1 MSKNDQNAASYVLVL
16 MHTFRICFKK
26 VLEQLYIKKK
36 KKVRTKQVALKT
48 SEYAIYLISTETDGV
63 GLDLT
68 SIVFNK

>member
-36 KKVRTKQVALKT
+36 KSQNKT
-48 SEYAIYLISTETDGV
+48 GGFENIRICNISH
-63 GLDLT
+63 
-68 SIVFNK
+68 FY

>member
-36 KKVRTKQVALKT
+36 KK
-48 SEYAIYLISTETDGV
+48 SEQNRWL
-63 GLDLT
+63 
-68 SIVFNK
+68 